1 VELKLKYYLGIPQDS
16 DLMDKLVW
24 AGLFSSQM
32 FPFES
37 GSPAQC
43 LEYILRQVW
52 TLEESD
58 KDLIVMY
65 HKIGWEKNGERFM
78 VESSMGVEGQSATQT
93 AMAATVGL
101 PLAIAARLILEG
113 KIESTGVQLPMTAQ
127 WYGPILE
134 ELSSDFG
141 VQFYEKSVPYSGY

>member
-1 VELKLKYYLGIPQDS
+1 
-16 DLMDKLVW
+16 
-24 AGLFSSQM
+24 
-32 FPFES
+32 
-37 GSPAQC
+37 
-43 LEYILRQVW
+43 
-52 TLEESD
+52 
-58 KDLIVMY
+58 MY

-101 PLAIAARLILEG
+101 PLAIATRLILES

-141 VQFYEKSVPYSGY
+141 VQFYEKSVPYNGY